1 MKFDAEDPDE
11 VAKSGEGVN
20 RSQGAAKAITVRT
33 IRYWLAEQRF
43 TRVCI

>member
-1 MKFDAEDPDE
+1 MRMKFDAEDPDE

-33 IRYWLAEQRF
+33 FWYPSLEQ
-43 TRVCI
+43 